1 MRFKLFKFNFSVRQ
15 KIGVKREML
24 AVLFYYLTS
33 FWDKKNIF
41 VLIWTVLLYTFIS
54 KSNGCICLKA
64 SFSDLNLSLLP
75 REPTWLC
82 CVLPILPILTAAVV
96 SLPIPLLHL
105 THKLQ
110 VYISLL
116 FLSSAQVGDKWVSTT
131 LTVSIVLEHCSRNE
145 NLS

>member
-54 KSNGCICLKA
+54 KSNGCICSKA

-110 VYISLL
+110 VFFFFYNPSVGLIISGTL
-116 FLSSAQVGDKWVSTT
+116 VSTT
-131 LTVSIVLEHCSRNE
+131 LTQSIVIEVMQL
-145 NLS
+145 